1 MSQHESPTH
10 ARAAAPLML
19 PATLRLGAVHLTV
32 SNLGRSVA
40 FYEDA
45 MGLRLHRREDG
56 AALREALART
66 RIFFMVSGAEDRDG
80 IKLLLE
86 GLRDRLPRHHANGR
100 GAPGCSPLSSQP
112 AAWCGSHHVRRSLPS
127 LADTA

>member
-40 FYEDA
+40 FYGDA
-45 MGLRLHRREDG
+45 MGLRLHLREDG

-66 RIFFMVSGAEDRDG
+66 GSSLWSRAPRTGTGSSCCSRVCEIAFLNTTPTGGEHPGA
-80 IKLLLE
+80 
-86 GLRDRLPRHHANGR
+86 
-100 GAPGCSPLSSQP
+100 PLSSHP